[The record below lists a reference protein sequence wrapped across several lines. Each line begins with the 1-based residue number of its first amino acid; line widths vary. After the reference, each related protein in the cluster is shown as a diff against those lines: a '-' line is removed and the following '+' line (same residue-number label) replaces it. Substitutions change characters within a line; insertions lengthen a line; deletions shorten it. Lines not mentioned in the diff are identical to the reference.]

1 MTTSEKG
8 LSRHERAAMR
18 GPREITILIHCR
30 DLPGVR
36 FGERTAVR
44 LGIQK
49 GQDVVDDVLAESDGV
64 TFTATLRVGGR
75 KTGEPNFLG
84 PYAHGKPEDRFLY
97 LCWGERE
104 AEMWELIGRAK
115 ISLTRLG
122 WSCLNKAWEAG
133 EPIMLSVAMTDS
145 RGGPACGSVGV
156 D

>member
-1 MTTSEKG
+1 MQE
-8 LSRHERAAMR
+8 
-18 GPREITILIHCR
+18 PREITILIRCH

-49 GQDVVDDVLAESDGV
+49 GQDVVDDVLAEGDGV

-75 KTGEPNFLG
+75 ETGKPNFLG

-97 LCWGERE
+97 LCWGERKAGE
-104 AEMWELIGRAK
+104 WDSFRRAK
-115 ISLTRLG
+115 VPLTHLSWHRLDQ
-122 WSCLNKAWEAG
+122 AWETG
-133 EPIMLSVAMTDS
+133 EPITLSLAMTDG
-145 RGGPACGSVGV
+145 RGGPACGSVKV